1 MYKKIPVCVET
12 NTCISIEPEGVVV
25 TYGDGSV
32 GGNFGHIY
40 VVFLCGICCGE
51 FFCIL
56 VQSMKRILVLVAVL
70 MKI

>member
-1 MYKKIPVCVET
+1 MYKKIPVRIET

-32 GGNFGHIY
+32 GGNFGHIF
-40 VVFLCGICCGE
+40 VVFLFGICCGD

-56 VQSMKRILVLVAVL
+56 VQSIERILVLVAVL
-70 MKI
+70 MKL

>member
-1 MYKKIPVCVET
+1 MYQKIPVRVES

-25 TYGDGSV
+25 TRGDGSD
-32 GGNFGHIY
+32 GGNFGHIF
-40 VVFLCGICCGE
+40 VVFLCGICCGK

-70 MKI
+70 MKL